1 MLLREEYE
9 RYDGILTMY
18 DPGICLKHPKVSG
31 LGDYESHVYA
41 CLQSFVMGN
50 VYNELYMVQLTYQQT
65 LVDQHGV
72 VTKHNAVRQMAT
84 PPVPRLPFSVN
95 RELE

>member
-1 MLLREEYE
+1 ME
-9 RYDGILTMY
+9 
-18 DPGICLKHPKVSG
+18 
-31 LGDYESHVYA
+31 
-41 CLQSFVMGN
+41 N
-50 VYNELYMVQLTYQQT
+50 VYNELYVVQLT
-65 LVDQHGV
+65 DQNGV

>member
-1 MLLREEYE
+1 
-9 RYDGILTMY
+9 
-18 DPGICLKHPKVSG
+18 
-31 LGDYESHVYA
+31 
-41 CLQSFVMGN
+41 MGN